1 MNWKFHGPKITQ
13 FKAIVAVSHS
23 FGSRTLTKTP
33 FGHFRLDPDIRP
45 LSYELKVIPRL
56 EESIFYGTFGI
67 VLRSTKSISAIT
79 LHSVQLSLS
88 KRDLKLHWQ
97 PNEMIELEITDLV
110 WDTQEQTMTISFDG
124 SLAGDLSNE
133 TLILSGNYTG
143 ILTNDGY
150 GFYQDSFQRA
160 MDGTVSKMAVT
171 QLEPHFARRMF
182 PAFDEPSFKAQ
193 FQISVAAPPE
203 WLVQGNVAIRASGQ
217 RVHEFPGLVWT
228 EFQTTEVMAP
238 YTVALSV
245 SELDCQNC
253 SNDIQDTPIVR
264 VCARHEQLS
273 LGRGEYACSIPDKA
287 LIRLVEE
294 FAIDPLLE
302 KIDLIAPPSK
312 GGAMENWGLNTFGE
326 NLLLIDPLSSSDK
339 DRRLALQVV
348 SHELTHQWFG
358 NLITLGFWDEVWLNE
373 GFTSYYSY
381 VGMDA
386 IEPESDH
393 LHFIQTNEVHGAMEY
408 DAWSNGHA
416 LKTEITRI
424 DQYEALFDSL
434 SYQKGAAIVRMMI
447 HWISAPTF
455 QRAIHQFLSD
465 TLFGASSSMA
475 LLPILDQ
482 VAKEDGSLSVHDDF
496 QEFMRSWLEQPSF
509 PVLYVSES
517 KSRPGEILL
526 EQFKMSQ
533 PNENA
538 NFTICCTQG
547 ENANFTIPVTWR
559 TVLDEGGSRSFVM
572 RCAKLTFQVNDLSD
586 NDILL
591 FNPNQTG
598 YYRVNYELEN
608 WNKIQ
613 LVLMDRPDQ
622 ISAPTRVQLLND
634 AFSLAHFE
642 HLDFEVPL
650 HLARYIAT
658 DHHHLPWS
666 VLTKELQKVGS
677 YLKLTEVYE
686 KFLQFVSELTR
697 SKYLEIGLADNQEDF
712 THRFLRKDII
722 QLSSLCN
729 LEELRID
736 LEPLMSRWMAS
747 LTPDEVDSNP
757 FNQNSR
763 YEIYCALVGQD
774 SVDFWGFL
782 YQRYIT
788 AIGNP
793 ERESGDILAAL
804 GCSNSEAQLEWFLD
818 QLLIANNSITQRFDA
833 YKVLHSVGNNPKGR
847 EIVWT
852 WMDLNWNFLKEGT
865 LGPVDLLV
873 SVAAQ
878 ALGYSSFQLSDQL
891 ILDQFLLDHGSDIL
905 IASGSIRKAKLQI
918 QSNALWHQT
927 HYDQFEAFFS

>member
-1 MNWKFHGPKITQ
+1 
-13 FKAIVAVSHS
+13 
-23 FGSRTLTKTP
+23 TP

-475 LLPILDQ
+475 L
-482 VAKEDGSLSVHDDF
+482 
-496 QEFMRSWLEQPSF
+496 
-509 PVLYVSES
+509 
-517 KSRPGEILL
+517 
-526 EQFKMSQ
+526 
-533 PNENA
+533 
-538 NFTICCTQG
+538 
-547 ENANFTIPVTWR
+547 